1 MLQTPRVPKW
11 LGGIEPAWTLLDFG
25 SFNALRHSPSP
36 TDRPVGL
43 AADLTLEKVQRSA
56 VAMNMIM
63 LLRAAALGP
72 GLKLTL
78 AGNLARS
85 LVTEMA
91 DAFKWPDF
99 DKEQFFRH
107 HKVINEPDF
116 LPLYFIRNLAEIGK
130 LLRRHK
136 GHLRTT
142 PAARRP

>member
-91 DAFKWPDF
+91 DAFK
-99 DKEQFFRH
+99 
-107 HKVINEPDF
+107 
-116 LPLYFIRNLAEIGK
+116 
-130 LLRRHK
+130 
-136 GHLRTT
+136 
-142 PAARRP
+142 